1 MIYLFGRLL
10 SARSVHSEDGNGKYA
25 YACGEK
31 VNFDKLKISVSYYR
45 YLVYFLILDS
55 TVLLAAFAALALHVA
70 NVLFFVLY
78 LFIIIMSGL
87 LLLDGGDR

>member
-10 SARSVHSEDGNGKYA
+10 SAKSVHGENGKYA

-31 VNFDKLKISVSYYR
+31 VNFYKLKISVSYHR
-45 YLVYFLILDS
+45 YLVYFVILDS

-70 NVLFFVLY
+70 NVLFLILY
-78 LFIIIMSGL
+78 LFIVIISGL
-87 LLLDGGDR
+87 LLLDGGDH

>member
-1 MIYLFGRLL
+1 MISRIL
-10 SARSVHSEDGNGKYA
+10 STKSTRDGSGKIA

-45 YLVYFLILDS
+45 YLIYFIILDS
-55 TVLLAAFAALALHVA
+55 SVLLAAFAALALHMA
-70 NVLFFVLY
+70 NVLFFVVY
-78 LFIIIMSGL
+78 LFIAVLSSL